1 MATIYVNNAAGVL
14 ASGIGPSDP
23 QLMLMAGQGA
33 LFPAPQAGERF
44 WVTIVDPS
52 TFETEIVQCT
62 SRAGDTLTV
71 ERGKDGTTAKS
82 FLSGAIV
89 EARLTA
95 GMLLELNWST
105 GANSAG
111 GVLLL
116 NSEGKIADSFIPA
129 AIPRTVGGKLNAAVI
144 PDEFVTAT
152 ESAQA
157 IAAAVAPK
165 FDKSGGT
172 ITGAISIHAGQV
184 GTQQAFINLGW
195 AGADRRWAAAIEADG
210 TLSLYCYDGSGG
222 GATQALQVL
231 SPVAGGVDTQL
242 KVGGAR
248 VWTSAIFDP
257 NAKLNANGG
266 TLTNGVVNGRLWFEG
281 GAASVWFEG
290 GEHKFSHAARG
301 PNFLGT
307 SDPRLKIRVGTAEP
321 DMELGAKLELVRFM
335 WDREN
340 EVVAGYPEGLQQGL
354 MADAVYEVAPQHV
367 KMGGDGYL
375 GIDYTGL
382 TLELALANDKRLRRI
397 EEQLA
402 MLAQQ
407 TKD

>member
-14 ASGIGPSDP
+14 SAGVGPSDP

-33 LFPAPQAGERF
+33 LFPAPQAGEYF
-44 WVTIVDPS
+44 WVTIVDPV
-52 TFETEIVQCT
+52 TFDLEVVQCT
-62 SRAGDTLTV
+62 SRSGDTLTV
-71 ERGKDGTTAKS
+71 DRGKDGTAARA

-89 EARLTA
+89 EARITA
-95 GMLLELNWST
+95 GLLLELNWRA
-105 GANSAG
+105 GAGSAG

-116 NSEGKIADSFIPA
+116 GADGKVPSSFLSSD
-129 AIPRTVGGKLNAAVI
+129 IPRLVGGKIGASVI
-144 PDEFVTAT
+144 PDEFVTDT
-152 ESAQA
+152 ESASA

-165 FDKSGGT
+165 FNKSGGT

-222 GATQALQVL
+222 NATQVLQALA
-231 SPVAGGVDTQL
+231 PVAGGVETQL
-242 KVGGAR
+242 KVGGHR

-257 NAKLNANGG
+257 NTKLNANGG
-266 TLTNGVVNGRLWFEG
+266 TLTNGVVNGRLYFASGAASIWFEG
-281 GAASVWFEG
+281 S
-290 GEHKFSHAARG
+290 EHKFSHAARG
-301 PNFLGT
+301 PNFIGT

-340 EVVAGYPEGLQQGL
+340 EAVAGYPAGIQQGL
-354 MADAVYEVAPQHV
+354 MADAVAKVAPQHV
-367 KMGGDGYL
+367 KAGADGYL
-375 GIDYTGL
+375 GIDYIGL
-382 TLELALANDKRLRRI
+382 VLELALANDKRLRRI
-397 EEQLA
+397 EA
-402 MLAQQ
+402 MLAA
-407 TKD
+407 KNED